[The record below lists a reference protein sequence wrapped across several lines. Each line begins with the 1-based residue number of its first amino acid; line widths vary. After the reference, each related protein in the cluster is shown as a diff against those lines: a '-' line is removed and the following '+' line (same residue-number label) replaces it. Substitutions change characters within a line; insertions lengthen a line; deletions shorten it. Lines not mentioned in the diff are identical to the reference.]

1 MPWEIEYDGS
11 RSAIDEYGIT
21 DLVRV
26 RKNLL
31 TDKATFK
38 IPKSSLFAEPTF
50 DPNSRIKIFH
60 DNVKW
65 FEGIVTQVPLYCS
78 GIEEEY
84 EYEVSGPWWYLEN
97 IIYQQAWNE
106 PIDAELQDPVL
117 HSVYKSRVIIGQNI
131 NGESL
136 TVGDQIRD
144 VLAYAIS
151 CGAVLSIG
159 SIDIPVNIPFDE
171 CRNLSC
177 ADIVRRLLR
186 WVPDTVCCFDYS
198 KNIPAVS
205 FKRRNQLSKVELDLL
220 DNVSEF
226 SIRPMFDLQVPAVI
240 LCFETTNSCNGK
252 TWKESVVQKYPTTA
266 TGFEISALILTINL
280 EGSKSNYIV
289 QEISTEEILP
299 YSVDWWKA
307 HVPGLSALP
316 TSSISISNVSRTSN
330 LPNELISGSI
340 ASWMDKSVEHD
351 VVRCK
356 ISYFDENEHVV
367 GREIAVRLVA
377 TNASTCTFKKLMSL
391 TTAES
396 VPQNLAKQIY
406 DSVNPLQYDGKFVT
420 ISSEVSYDFFG
431 KLINFSN
438 GQSAWESMD
447 AVVQEVV
454 EKVDVGKIFV
464 KFGPSKH
471 LGAADLAELTRSG
484 RLLYESSNST
494 ERITAEASGNGV
506 VEQGIYSRVDNTS
519 FGTGK
524 YKMINFS
531 DPSSSGKTVRI
542 DTGDVV
548 ATGSA
553 TIKFREEYVCDSGVL
568 KKRYSLASEPYSTA

>member
-1 MPWEIEYDGS
+1 M
-11 RSAIDEYGIT
+11 
-21 DLVRV
+21 
-26 RKNLL
+26 
-31 TDKATFK
+31 
-38 IPKSSLFAEPTF
+38 
-50 DPNSRIKIFH
+50 
-60 DNVKW
+60 
-65 FEGIVTQVPLYCS
+65 
-78 GIEEEY
+78 
-84 EYEVSGPWWYLEN
+84 
-97 IIYQQAWNE
+97 
-106 PIDAELQDPVL
+106 
-117 HSVYKSRVIIGQNI
+117 
-131 NGESL
+131 
-136 TVGDQIRD
+136 
-144 VLAYAIS
+144 
-151 CGAVLSIG
+151 
-159 SIDIPVNIPFDE
+159 
-171 CRNLSC
+171 
-177 ADIVRRLLR
+177 
-186 WVPDTVCCFDYS
+186 
-198 KNIPAVS
+198 
-205 FKRRNQLSKVELDLL
+205 
-220 DNVSEF
+220 
-226 SIRPMFDLQVPAVI
+226 
-240 LCFETTNSCNGK
+240 
-252 TWKESVVQKYPTTA
+252 
-266 TGFEISALILTINL
+266 
-280 EGSKSNYIV
+280 
-289 QEISTEEILP
+289 
-299 YSVDWWKA
+299 
-307 HVPGLSALP
+307 
-316 TSSISISNVSRTSN
+316 SRTSN

-406 DSVNPLQYDGKFVT
+406 DSVNPLQYEGKFVT
-420 ISSEVSYDFFG
+420 ISSEISYDFFG

-454 EKVDVGKIFV
+454 EKIDVGKIFV

-506 VEQGIYSRVDNTS
+506 VEQGIYNRVDNTS